1 MLMRIRALM
10 NSHCACLPPPP
21 TTQLGWQVP
30 AASLVSL
37 FAFGAGAAAAGGR
50 DGGGTSWGKLERLDL
65 GRCGGVDDSVARV
78 RY

>member
-1 MLMRIRALM
+1 M
-10 NSHCACLPPPP
+10 NSHCACLPPP
-21 TTQLGWQVP
+21 TTQLGWHVP

-37 FAFGAGAAAAGGR
+37 FAFGVSVRAGAAAAGGGGG
-50 DGGGTSWGKLERLDL
+50 GGGTSWGKLERLDL